1 MKDLVTIEADNLQ
14 RIYRENAELRV
25 FVERLTEPE
34 AWGWLIRDK
43 APEVFKVAVQLRKG
57 WDKK

>member
-1 MKDLVTIEADNLQ
+1 MNDQVTISAQKLQ
-14 RIYRENAELRV
+14 DLFRENAELRV

-43 APEVFKVAVQLRKG
+43 APEVFKVAVALRRG
-57 WDKK
+57 WEK